1 MHAQLCPK
9 QVLGV
14 RMALAAGEALGVL
27 LPSRDNRLLTIVE
40 TVGCFVDGLAVVAGC
55 SIGHRTLRVVDHG
68 KVAATFVDTR
78 SRRTIRIVPRPNVR
92 DRAALYVP
100 DALDRWHAQRDGYA
114 RMPVE
119 ELFVIQEVRLV
130 EPLELVFVNDLPR
143 LACDRCGEE
152 VLDGRFEVR
161 AGRPICRACDGQG
174 YVVA

>member
-40 TVGCFVDGLAVVAGC
+40 TVGCFVDGLAVVAGG
-55 SIGHRTLRVVDHG
+55 SSGHRTLRVVDHG
-68 KVAATFVDTR
+68 KGAATFVDTR

-119 ELFVIQEVRLV
+119 DLFAIQEVRLD
-130 EPLELVFVNDLPR
+130 ESLEQVLGNDMHR
-143 LACDRCGEE
+143 LACVCCGVV
-152 VLDGRFEVR
+152 VLVG
-161 AGRPICRACDGQG
+161 
-174 YVVA
+174 